1 MRKRKE
7 EKDSVVIGLCPDRA
21 RNGSNAIRAG
31 ALDDENDDYDEN
43 FRINF
48 SGTLGGATSVVRV
61 DLSKSL

>member
-7 EKDSVVIGLCPDRA
+7 EKDSVVFEQISTRE
-21 RNGSNAIRAG
+21 S
-31 ALDDENDDYDEN
+31 DDENDDYDEN